1 MKKYSSIFIGRR
13 FINWSKA
20 RTPRGATALFFSTG
34 GGAGLL
40 PLAPGTWGTGVGIA
54 VVWAIA
60 DWNSSA
66 RVLVWLA
73 LFVVGVWAAKVVD
86 ELMKTDDNQNT
97 VMDEVVGV
105 GITAWFAGRDP
116 RALVAAFVLFRLFDV
131 VKPWPVRWID
141 RMTKGRSPWVGGFGV
156 MADDLGAGIQGLL
169 VMMAL
174 RAVGWI

>member
-1 MKKYSSIFIGRR
+1 MKPIFIGRR
-13 FINWSKA
+13 FINWREA
-20 RTPRGATALFFSTG
+20 RTFRGTIALFFATG

-60 DWNSSA
+60 DLSA
-66 RVLVWLA
+66 EMRALIWTA
-73 LFVVGVWAAKVVD
+73 LFVAGVWGAKVVD

-105 GITAWFAGRDP
+105 GITAWFAGREW
-116 RALVAAFVLFRLFDV
+116 RALVAAFIFFRLFDI

-141 RMTKGRSPWVGGFGV
+141 RMTKGRSAWVGGFGV
-156 MADDLGAGIQGLL
+156 MADDVAAGFQGLA
-169 VMMAL
+169 VMMIL
-174 RAVGWI
+174 RTLGWI

>member
-1 MKKYSSIFIGRR
+1 MRSV
-13 FINWSKA
+13 
-20 RTPRGATALFFSTG
+20 RGALALFLASGFG
-34 GGAGLL
+34 VGLL

-60 DWNSSA
+60 DLSA
-66 RVLVWLA
+66 GLRALVWVL
-73 LFVVGVWAAKVVD
+73 LFAVGVWAAKVVD

-105 GITAWFAGRDP
+105 GVTAWFAGRDA
-116 RALVAAFVLFRLFDV
+116 RALVAAFILFRVFDI

-156 MADDLGAGIQGLL
+156 MADDLAAGVQGLL
-169 VMMAL
+169 VMIGL
-174 RAVGWI
+174 RALGWL